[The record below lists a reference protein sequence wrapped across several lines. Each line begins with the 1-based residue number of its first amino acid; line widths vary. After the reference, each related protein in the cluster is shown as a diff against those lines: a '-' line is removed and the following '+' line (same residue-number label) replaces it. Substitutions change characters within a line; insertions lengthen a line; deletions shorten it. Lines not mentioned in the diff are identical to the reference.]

1 MNILA
6 EVDST
11 EVAEALNDAQQKA
24 QEAIENPGIVRTYLE
39 NLIPDLLAFALQVV
53 IAVVIYVIG
62 AKIIKYVLKLVRR
75 SMDRAGADEGVKQ
88 FLGTLIKYA
97 LYLLLITII
106 LNLFGIATTSVV
118 AVLGSIGVA
127 AGLALQGSLSNMAG
141 GVLILLLKPF
151 RVGDY
156 IIEDSNKNEGTVAE
170 ISIFYTKLVTVDN
183 RVIMIPNGTLA
194 NSSMTNVSRMTKRRI
209 DLIIGVAYESDI
221 KQVKEILKNV
231 AEAEEARLPE
241 EEISIFVSELADSSV
256 NMGVRIWV
264 TTEDYWPAKWR
275 LTENIKIALDEHQ
288 ISIPYPQLDVQI
300 KQ

>member
-1 MNILA
+1 MHILN

-11 EVAEALNDAQQKA
+11 EVTQAINDAQQKA
-24 QEAIENPGIVRTYLE
+24 QEAIENPGLIRSYFE

-53 IAVVIYVIG
+53 IAIAVYIIG
-62 AKIIKYVLKLVRR
+62 VKVIKYIVKLIRR
-75 SMDRAGADEGVKQ
+75 SMERAGADEGVKQ

-118 AVLGSIGVA
+118 AVLGSVGVA

-156 IIEDSNKNEGTVAE
+156 IIEDSNKNEGTVTE
-170 ISIFYTKLVTVDN
+170 ISIFYTKLVTIDN

-194 NSSMTNVSRMTKRRI
+194 NSSMTNVSQMKKRRI
-209 DLIIGVAYESDI
+209 DLTIGVAYDSDI
-221 KQVKEILKNV
+221 KKVKEVLQSV

-241 EEISIFVSELADSSV
+241 EEIQVFVSELADSSV

-264 TTEDYWPAKWR
+264 PTEEYWPAKWR
-275 LTENIKIALDEHQ
+275 LTENIKVALDENQ
-288 ISIPYPQLDVQI
+288 ISIPFPQLDVQI

>member
-24 QEAIENPGIVRTYLE
+24 QEAIENPGIIRTYLE

-53 IAVVIYVIG
+53 IAIVIYIIG

-75 SMDRAGADEGVKQ
+75 SMERAGADEGVKQ

-118 AVLGSIGVA
+118 AILGSIGVA

-194 NSSMTNVSRMTKRRI
+194 NSSMTNVSHMTKRRI

-264 TTEDYWPAKWR
+264 ATEDYWPAKWR

>member
-156 IIEDSNKNEGTVAE
+156 IIEDSNKNKGTVAE

>member
-24 QEAIENPGIVRTYLE
+24 QEAIENPGIIRTYLE

-62 AKIIKYVLKLVRR
+62 AKIIKYVLKLVCR

>member
-1 MNILA
+1 MYLLD

-11 EVAEALNDAQQKA
+11 EVTQAINDAQQKA
-24 QEAIENPGIVRTYLE
+24 QEAIENPGVIRAYLE

-53 IAVVIYVIG
+53 IAIVVYAIG
-62 AKIIKYVLKLVRR
+62 VKVIKYIVKLIRR
-75 SMDRAGADEGVKQ
+75 SMERAGADEGVKQ

-97 LYLLLITII
+97 LYLLLITVI

-118 AVLGSIGVA
+118 AVLGSVGVA

-170 ISIFYTKLVTVDN
+170 ISIFYTKLVTIDN

-194 NSSMTNVSRMTKRRI
+194 NSSMTNVSQMKKRRI
-209 DLIIGVAYESDI
+209 DLTIGVAYDSDI
-221 KQVKEILKNV
+221 KKVKEVLQSV

-241 EEISIFVSELADSSV
+241 EEIQVFVSELADSSV

-264 TTEDYWPAKWR
+264 PTEEYWPAKWR
-275 LTENIKIALDEHQ
+275 LTENIKLALDENQ
-288 ISIPYPQLDVQI
+288 ISIPFPQLDVQI

>member
-24 QEAIENPGIVRTYLE
+24 QEAIENPGIIRTYLE

-53 IAVVIYVIG
+53 IAIVIYVIG
-62 AKIIKYVLKLVRR
+62 AKMIKYVLKLVRR
-75 SMDRAGADEGVKQ
+75 SMERAGADEGVKQ

-264 TTEDYWPAKWR
+264 ATEDYWPAKWR

>member
-24 QEAIENPGIVRTYLE
+24 QEAIENPGIIRTYLE

>member
-241 EEISIFVSELADSSV
+241 EEISIFVSELVDSSV

>member
-24 QEAIENPGIVRTYLE
+24 QEAIENPEIVRTYLE

>member
-24 QEAIENPGIVRTYLE
+24 QEAIENPGIIRTYLE

-53 IAVVIYVIG
+53 IAIVIYVIG

-75 SMDRAGADEGVKQ
+75 SMERAGADEGVKQ

-118 AVLGSIGVA
+118 AILGSIGVA

-264 TTEDYWPAKWR
+264 ATEDYWPAKWR

>member
-11 EVAEALNDAQQKA
+11 EVTQAINDAQQKA
-24 QEAIENPGIVRTYLE
+24 QEAIENPGVIRTYLE

-53 IAVVIYVIG
+53 IAIVVYAIG
-62 AKIIKYVLKLVRR
+62 VKVIKYIVKLIRR
-75 SMDRAGADEGVKQ
+75 SMERAGADEGVKQ

-118 AVLGSIGVA
+118 AVLGSVGVA

-156 IIEDSNKNEGTVAE
+156 IIEDSNKNEGTVTE
-170 ISIFYTKLVTVDN
+170 ISIFYTKLVTIDN

-194 NSSMTNVSRMTKRRI
+194 NSSMTNVSQMKKRRI
-209 DLIIGVAYESDI
+209 DLTIGVAYDSDI
-221 KQVKEILKNV
+221 KKVKEVLQSV

-241 EEISIFVSELADSSV
+241 EEIQVFVSELADSSV

-264 TTEDYWPAKWR
+264 PTEEYWPAKWR
-275 LTENIKIALDEHQ
+275 LTENIKLALDENQ
-288 ISIPYPQLDVQI
+288 ISIPFPQLDVQI